1 MTAEHKDLDYLK
13 GKFEDGD
20 RPTGEDFARLI
31 DSCHN
36 TRQLTDV
43 TVTGALSVQG
53 GLTVDGTVNTRD
65 VAADGAKLDNLDSF
79 VRDNSDSWE
88 ETDHI
93 LTVSST
99 VDTVSSVL
107 SNSIYTLNSTLS
119 TYIDNSISTVDS
131 KIDSNVAQLTTSIDN
146 NTNTIETNAD
156 NINTRV
162 DNVNIELDE
171 LETDLNALNTT
182 VADNSASWGVDENT
196 NTLGGLVDVVTT
208 GAEHN
213 SVLKY
218 DTTEQLWL
226 PATDLHGEGQHVDTF
241 LELHDTPVAYTGA
254 DEFIKVN
261 QNGDGLAFV
270 SHDTQSW
277 DNVSSVVKTNSASW
291 AEQTD
296 VTNLTNTVATN
307 SASWAEQ
314 TDVTNLTNTVATNSA
329 SWAEQTDVTDLT
341 TNFNNIS
348 NTVTTN
354 SASWAEQTDV
364 TNLTN
369 TVATNS
375 ASWGDHT
382 DITDVTSN
390 LSQVTNIVATNS
402 ASWAEQTDITDV
414 TSNLSQVSNTVA
426 TNSASW
432 AEQTDITDVTSNLSQ
447 VTNTVAT
454 NSASWA
460 EQTDITD
467 VTSNLSQ
474 VSNTVATN
482 SASWAEQTDI
492 TDVTSNLSQVTNTV
506 ATNSAS
512 WAVLDSQG
520 KLVESQI
527 PELSITQTYT
537 VQNAE
542 DVALLNPAEGLQRGD
557 IVIVTSMYDNL
568 IAKQD
573 NPAGTYDSTTKTYS
587 GYSKLARPAAYVTSV
602 NDMYGNVT
610 LETDNI
616 SDVDNTNK
624 WTTQQDIDRWN
635 TSVSVT
641 GDVMTG
647 DLDTSAT
654 YLSGGT
660 PLHDIFSTNATVNGD
675 STVTGTLN
683 AGSVSSD
690 NFITSGQPGITQDV
704 NIGGHVLRIVNGLIV
719 GITDE

>member
-65 VAADGAKLDNLDSF
+65 VAADGAKLDSLDSF

-131 KIDSNVAQLTTSIDN
+131 KIDLNVAQLTTSIDN

-329 SWAEQTDVTDLT
+329 SWSDH
-341 TNFNNIS
+341 
-348 NTVTTN
+348 
-354 SASWAEQTDV
+354 TDV

-375 ASWGDHT
+375 ASW
-382 DITDVTSN
+382 
-390 LSQVTNIVATNS
+390 
-402 ASWAEQTDITDV
+402 AEQTDVSDLTTNFNNI
-414 TSNLSQVSNTVA
+414 SNTVA

-432 AEQTDITDVTSNLSQ
+432 DDHTDVTNLTNTVATNSASWSDHTDITDVTSNLSQ

-454 NSASWA
+454 NSASWNDH
-460 EQTDITD
+460 TDITD
-467 VTSNLSQ
+467 V
-474 VSNTVATN
+474 A
-482 SASWAEQTDI
+482 
-492 TDVTSNLSQVTNTV
+492 SNLSQVTNTV

-573 NPAGTYDSTTKTYS
+573 NPVGTYDSTTKTYS